1 MDKLEQQFF
10 KQQAREDLLA
20 YAVYCDRFFEIA
32 PHHILIAEHLDKL
45 VKGEIQ
51 NLIISMPPRA
61 WKSRLMQEFIS
72 KLYWDYPKTDILY
85 TWHSLNLL
93 EGFSRNIRNRIQTRE
108 YQSLYNTKISGDSW
122 AVKNWNVDK
131 GGEFAIY
138 WVWWG
143 ITGKWGN
150 ILIID
155 DPYASRQDAESDTIR
170 RTVSNWYW
178 STLLTRK
185 QDDKAKQILI
195 MQRWREDDLAWEIL
209 EREPD
214 KWVELKIPALN
225 DNEESFWASR
235 FSSDYFKE
243 LRANNP
249 LFFSSQYQQDPINE
263 QWGEFRRDMFIYYDR
278 VDFENARKHLETI
291 TFVDP
296 AISEKQDA
304 DNTAIVTIWIDRRN
318 NFIYVLECI
327 AERML
332 PDKIIDTIFQT
343 QRKWWSKVGIEEVQY
358 QKMLILEV
366 QKQMRVRNT
375 FFTLEWVKPQ
385 WEKVARI
392 RSTLQGRYSSGSMLH
407 NNSYPELE
415 AELLKF
421 PNGKHDDRIDALTWA
436 VALSQ
441 TYTTWDDYGSF
452 ESESFL

>member
-45 VKGEIQ
+45 LKWDIQ

-85 TWHSLNLL
+85 TGHSLNLL
-93 EGFSRNIRNRIQTRE
+93 ESFSRNIRNRIHTRE
-108 YQSLYNTKISGDSW
+108 YQSLYNTKISWDSW
-122 AVKNWNVDK
+122 AVKNWNVENWW
-131 GGEFAIY
+131 EFAIY
-138 WVWWG
+138 WVWGW

-195 MQRWREDDLAWEIL
+195 MQRWREDDLAGEIL
-209 EREPD
+209 EREWN
-214 KWVELKIPALN
+214 KWTELKIPAIN
-225 DNEESFWASR
+225 DEWDSFWASR
-235 FSSDYFKE
+235 FSADYFKE
-243 LRANNP
+243 LRANNS
-249 LFFSSQYQQDPINE
+249 LFFASQYQQEPINTE
-263 QWGEFRRDMFIYYDR
+263 WGEFKRSMFVYYDNHAY
-278 VDFENARKHLETI
+278 ESAKNYLEYI

-296 AISEKQDA
+296 AISQKQDA
-304 DNTAIVTIWIDRRN
+304 DNTAIVTIGIDSRN
-318 NFIYVLECI
+318 NFVYVLECI
-327 AERML
+327 AEKML
-332 PDKIIDTIFQT
+332 PDQIIDTIFQT
-343 QRKWWSKVGIEEVQY
+343 QRKWGSKVGIEDVQY

-375 FFTLEWVKPQ
+375 FFTLEAVRPS

-392 RSTLQGRYSSGSMLH
+392 RSTLQWRYSSGSMLH
-407 NNSYPELE
+407 NNSYMELE

-421 PNGKHDDRIDALTWA
+421 PNWKHDDRIDALTWA
-436 VALSQ
+436 VSLSQ
-441 TYTTWDDYGSF
+441 TYSTWSNESW